1 MSKVAKTTIG
11 LMIVTM
17 LSKVLGFGRE
27 VVLSYVYG
35 ATAQADAYITAMSIP
50 TVMFSSVGTA
60 LATTFIPLYYEVNN
74 IEGEEKS
81 LKFANNIFNIVIMI
95 SVFIAI
101 IGFIFATPL
110 VKIFAIDF
118 NGEKLRLAVILTKIM
133 ILGIVFI
140 GLSNIMTSWLQ
151 INGNFIIPG
160 MIGIPFNILIIASIF
175 ISRDRNILI
184 LGIGTLLAIASQFL
198 FQLPFSYKQG
208 YRYKLFID
216 LSDKYLKRMI
226 WLILPVFIGVGVNQ
240 INTIIDRSLASTLG
254 DGVILVLNNANR
266 LNGFVVGLFIATL
279 GAVIYPIL
287 SKLSS
292 EGDKEQFVKSVSM
305 SVNSVILLVIPI
317 SVGAIVLAEPVVRLV
332 FERGKFDA
340 NATSMTAIALAFYSI
355 GMVSFGLRDI
365 LGKVF
370 YSLKDTK
377 TPMINGAITMGLN
390 IILNIILVKVMG
402 YSGLAFATS
411 ISAIICIFLLFKSL
425 KNKIGYFGQD
435 KIAKTTIKSLLASI
449 IMGVVTKIA
458 YSNLN
463 ILLGSGFIKEA
474 VSLLVSIGTG
484 VIVYVIVVIVLQ
496 VDEISLMMNI
506 IKTKV
511 KSHGVN

>member
-50 TVMFSSVGTA
+50 TVIFSSVGTA

-95 SVFIAI
+95 SIFIAI

-216 LSDKYLKRMI
+216 LNDKYLKRMI

-484 VIVYVIVVIVLQ
+484 VIVYVIAVIVLQ